1 MIRIYHAAMTQKPTP
16 QPVVRIPPQPAVISA
31 ASLLRGQR
39 ELIIEHAG
47 ERYRLSLT
55 KNGKLI
61 LTK

>member
-1 MIRIYHAAMTQKPTP
+1 MRSMHQYPAAKPVIC
-16 QPVVRIPPQPAVISA
+16 QPVSA
-31 ASLLRGQR
+31 ALPLPVVVSVASLLGDRR
-39 ELIIEHAG
+39 ELVIEHGG

>member
-1 MIRIYHAAMTQKPTP
+1 MLEKHAVKPVA
-16 QPVVRIPPQPAVISA
+16 QRPPLPEVISA
-31 ASLLRGQR
+31 AVLLRDRR
-39 ELIIEHAG
+39 ELLIEHAG

>member
-1 MIRIYHAAMTQKPTP
+1 MHQDRTAKPVKP
-16 QPVVRIPPQPAVISA
+16 LPPQVVSA
-31 ASLLRGQR
+31 AVLLRDRR
-39 ELIIEHAG
+39 ELVIEHGG

>member
-1 MIRIYHAAMTQKPTP
+1 MNQDPITKPVVQTP
-16 QPVVRIPPQPAVISA
+16 QQPEVISA
-31 ASLLRGQR
+31 ASLLRDRR
-39 ELIIEHAG
+39 ELVIEHGG

>member
-1 MIRIYHAAMTQKPTP
+1 MHQNPISKPVIQRPPMTEVINAAMF
-16 QPVVRIPPQPAVISA
+16 
-31 ASLLRGQR
+31 LRDRR
-39 ELIIEHAG
+39 ELVIEHGG

>member
-1 MIRIYHAAMTQKPTP
+1 MNQNPIAKPVVPTP
-16 QPVVRIPPQPAVISA
+16 QPPEVISA
-31 ASLLRGQR
+31 SSLLRNRR
-39 ELIIEHAG
+39 ELIIEHGG